1 MLGAMSGQEI
11 TPQHVQQLESA
22 DTRGYWW
29 YVVRQLHVDRHL
41 GAARGA
47 QAMQYLDLGCGAGGV
62 LQEVSARFRPAAAL
76 GLDGTQQAVDIARAR
91 GLDAQYADF
100 RRPLELPF
108 APNAV
113 TCLDV
118 LEHLEDPVLALSHLR
133 AAMQPDGRLVVT
145 VPAMP
150 SLFSAWDE
158 HCDHHRRYSRALL
171 REHLSAGGF
180 VVERCRYVFSY
191 CVPPAF
197 WQRRVVK
204 SVQRMEF
211 PPVAPLMNRLLIAA
225 GRIEAALGC
234 PAPFGTSLL
243 AVARPG

>member
-1 MLGAMSGQEI
+1 MSGQEI

-29 YVVRQLHVDRHL
+29 YVVRQLHVERHL
-41 GAARGA
+41 ADRLHGRP
-47 QAMQYLDLGCGAGGV
+47 MEYLDLGCGAGGV
-62 LQEVSARFRPAAAL
+62 LSAVTARFAPKASL
-76 GLDGTQQAVDIARAR
+76 GLDGTRQAVEIAKAR
-91 GLDAQYADF
+91 GLDARFADF
-100 RRPLELPF
+100 RAPLELPF
-108 APNAV
+108 APNAA

-118 LEHLEDPVLALSHLR
+118 LEHLEDPVLALKHLA
-133 AAMQPDGRLVVT
+133 AAMQPDARLVVT

-171 REHLSAGGF
+171 REHLRAGGF
-180 VVERCRYVFSY
+180 LLDRCRYVFSY

-204 SVQRMEF
+204 AVQEMEF
-211 PPVAPLMNRLLIAA
+211 PPVSPFVNRAMIVA
-225 GRIEAALGC
+225 GRLEAALGC
-234 PAPFGTSLL
+234 PFPFGTSLL
-243 AVARPG
+243 ATARPAPRA